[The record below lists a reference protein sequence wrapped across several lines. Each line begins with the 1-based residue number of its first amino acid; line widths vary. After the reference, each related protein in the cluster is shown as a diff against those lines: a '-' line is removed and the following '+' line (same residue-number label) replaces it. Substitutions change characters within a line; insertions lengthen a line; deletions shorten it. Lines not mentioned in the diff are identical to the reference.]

1 MLNVAVLTVH
11 SCPLA
16 TLGEQDA
23 GGMNV
28 YVLALAH
35 SIIGKDLSIDIYTR
49 EHESCT
55 HQITNINKSLRIIH
69 LPAGQRDLDKYELL
83 SSLPDFIENL
93 VSFAANQSRTYDVIH
108 SHYWLSGFVGNHL
121 KQIWQLP
128 HITTFHTLA
137 EVKQR
142 FMSGTIESPDRV
154 AIEANIISL
163 ADAVVAFTTH
173 EKEAL
178 VNYYGATSDQVSV
191 IPCGVDLEL
200 FKPIEQFEARSHLD
214 FDARPIILFVGRIE
228 PLKGVDLLCKT
239 VAMMKDLGSPRVVV
253 IGGEAE
259 RTEMDRL
266 YDLVQDLDVGSQV
279 EFVGPVP
286 HRELPLYY
294 NAADVVAIPSYYES
308 FGLVA
313 VEALACGTP
322 VIASRVGGLS
332 DIVQSGQVGYLV
344 SCRRPESFA
353 ERLEIVVGNKHL
365 RDSFKDAARSSVMHL
380 GWGNVAL
387 EIGALYHSF
396 AKRS

>member
-28 YVLALAH
+28 YVLALAR
-35 SIIGKDLSIDIYTR
+35 SIIGSDLSIDIYTR
-49 EHESCT
+49 DHESCT
-55 HQITNINKSLRIIH
+55 QKITRINESLRIIH
-69 LPAGQRDLDKYELL
+69 LRAGQPDLDKYELL
-83 SSLPDFIENL
+83 SALPNFIENL
-93 VSFAANQSRTYDVIH
+93 VSFAADESKIYDVIH

-121 KQIWQLP
+121 KRIWQVP
-128 HITTFHTLA
+128 HITSFHTLA

-142 FMSGTIESPDRV
+142 FMSGTIESADR
-154 AIEANIISL
+154 ASIEASIISL
-163 ADAVVAFTTH
+163 ADGVVAFTTH

-178 VNYYGATSDQVSV
+178 VNYYGATSEQVFV

-200 FKPIEQFEARSHLD
+200 FKPSEQFEARSQLD

-228 PLKGVDLLCKT
+228 PLKGVDLLCKS
-239 VAMMKDLGSPRVVV
+239 VAMLKDVDSPRLIVV
-253 IGGEAE
+253 GGESE
-259 RTEMDRL
+259 RTEMERL
-266 YDLVQDLDVGSQV
+266 DDLVQELNLNSNI
-279 EFVGPVP
+279 EFVGPVD
-286 HRELPLYY
+286 HSELPLYY

-332 DIVQSGQVGYLV
+332 DIVQSDEVGYLV

-353 ERLEIVVGNKHL
+353 ERLEIVVGNKYL
-365 RDSFKDAARSSVMHL
+365 RDSFKDAARASVMHL
-380 GWGNVAL
+380 GWGKVAS
-387 EIGALYHSF
+387 EIGALYSSF
-396 AKRS
+396 TKRP